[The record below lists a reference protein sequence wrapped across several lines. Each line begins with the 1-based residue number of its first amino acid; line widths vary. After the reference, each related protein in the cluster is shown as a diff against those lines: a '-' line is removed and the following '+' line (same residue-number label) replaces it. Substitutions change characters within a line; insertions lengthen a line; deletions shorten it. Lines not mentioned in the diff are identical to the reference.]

1 MKTRNLD
8 LWIRRASALAAAFA
22 LSGCLTPSSGGHDD
36 DDEYGPPPPAEHVV
50 HVTAHR
56 FAYEPAEIRV
66 KRGEPVVLVL
76 SSLDVPHGFE
86 APRLSLS
93 ATIRPGAE
101 TRLPFTPR
109 EAGRFPFHCSVFCGE
124 GHEDMA
130 GVIDVDE

>member
-1 MKTRNLD
+1 MKALKPTP
-8 LWIRRASALAAAFA
+8 WRRAALALATAFA